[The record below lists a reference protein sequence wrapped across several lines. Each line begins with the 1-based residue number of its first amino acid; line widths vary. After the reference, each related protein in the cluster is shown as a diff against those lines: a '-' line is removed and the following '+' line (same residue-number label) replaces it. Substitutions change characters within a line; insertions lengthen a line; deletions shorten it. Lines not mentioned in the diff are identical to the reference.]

1 MIIVHMRTISNQD
14 CLADDVE
21 PVIFGQEG
29 ILDTSNINAGAA
41 VVEYFPDYIQRHG
54 SEIPESIALLQE
66 GFDAVSWAELAST
79 ANRIANHLIG
89 LGCKKGDCI
98 AYMGRNSIAMA
109 ELMAGATS
117 AGCVLVPLPTMIT
130 AEALQAMLTD
140 CGARV
145 LAVDESCVAIAED
158 VLPNCPALVE
168 GGLAGLDF
176 DTDRFPG
183 LARWYAGAPDCR
195 PDLILQPKDLFAITY
210 SSGTTGVPKGIMLDH
225 GTRLGQATLMSLA
238 GFVPGAVNLISTPLY
253 SYGAISTWM
262 PTIVGGGTNLLVN
275 KFDARE
281 FLELIQKHKGT
292 HAILVPV
299 QYERIMGLVDFDDFD
314 ISSMQFWFGGS
325 APMTEAS
332 KTEIAARLPGEIL
345 EMYSLTEGGV
355 TTVLMLKHFP
365 DKLGSVGSPTS
376 GCDLRIIDDEDN
388 EVGPGEIGEIV
399 GRSDLKMSGY
409 LNQKDLSRDIIWRD
423 SAGLEFVRSGDN
435 GRLDEDGF
443 LYLLDRKK
451 DMIISGGFNIYA
463 TDIEAVLIQHKD
475 ICDVTVVAAPSKQ
488 WGETPYALVVC
499 KADRAID
506 EAEIKVWANERLG
519 KSQRLGGVT
528 LRSELPKNHLGK
540 VQKKQLREELFASG
554 LLLD

>member
-1 MIIVHMRTISNQD
+1 MSQD
-14 CLADDVE
+14 GSSTAKE
-21 PVIFGQEG
+21 
-29 ILDTSNINAGAA
+29 A
-41 VVEYFPDYIQRHG
+41 EYFPDYIQRHG
-54 SEIPESIALLQE
+54 RNIPDAVALLQDGLE
-66 GFDAVSWAELAST
+66 PVTWADLART
-79 ANRIANHLIG
+79 ANRIANRLIE
-89 LGCKKGDCI
+89 LGCRKGDCV

-130 AEALQAMLTD
+130 GDVLQAMLVD
-140 CGARV
+140 CDARV
-145 LAVDESCVAIAED
+145 LAIDEDYRGVAETVLQNCGLIAG
-158 VLPNCPALVE
+158 
-168 GGLAGLDF
+168 GGLIGLDF
-176 DTDRFPG
+176 DSASFPS
-183 LARWYAGAPDCR
+183 LTSWCAGVSHKR
-195 PDLILQPKDLFAITY
+195 PNLILQPKDLFAITY
-210 SSGTTGVPKGIMLDH
+210 SSGTTGLPKGIMLDH

-238 GFVPGAVNLISTPLY
+238 GFVPGAVNIISTPLY

-262 PTIVGGGTNLLVN
+262 PTLVGGGTNLLVSR
-275 KFDARE
+275 FDARE

-299 QYERIMGLVDFDDFD
+299 QYERIMRVADFDDFD

-325 APMTEAS
+325 APMTAAS
-332 KTEIAARLPGEIL
+332 KAEIVARLPGEIV

-409 LNQKDLSRDIIWRD
+409 LNKKGLSEDIIWRD
-423 SAGLEFVRSGDN
+423 HEGLEFVRSGDN

-475 ICDVTVVAAPSKQ
+475 ILDVTVIAAPSKQ

-499 KADRAID
+499 QDGSVVDEDDIKA
-506 EAEIKVWANERLG
+506 WANERLG

-540 VQKKQLREELFASG
+540 VQKRQLRQDLVASG
-554 LLLD
+554 LMLD